1 VDGVVSKEDR
11 RRRRE
16 EERNEDLKQAV
27 EDIEWLREHG
37 AYCEWREAQ
46 DHGARHYREHIAFGF
61 EDTRTN
67 RGANAYVAE
76 RHERIERSDRVAR
89 LAELDKT
96 VDGRELLKDAFKIA
110 NMKGTAYDV

>member
-1 VDGVVSKEDR
+1 MVPVSKEAR

-16 EERNEDLKQAV
+16 EERDEDLKQAV
-27 EDIEWLREHG
+27 ADIEWLREHG
-37 AYCEWREAQ
+37 AYCKWREAR
-46 DHGARHYREHIAFGF
+46 DVGAYYYREHIAFSF

-76 RHERIERSDRVAR
+76 RHESIERSDRVAR

-96 VDGRELLKDAFKIA
+96 VDGRALLKDAFKIA